1 MTKLLKITLPVILL
15 FALSG
20 CGIYSFTGM
29 NLSPDIK
36 TFSVKYFSNNAPMVQ
51 PTLSRKFTD
60 ALRDIFN
67 SKTNLSLVASNAD
80 LELEGEITGYST
92 EPVAITSDQK
102 ASMQRLKITVNVRC
116 NNKKDPNKSFEQ
128 SFTHYADYDATKQLS
143 EVESA
148 LIEEINE
155 YLVDQIFT
163 KVAVDW

>member
-1 MTKLLKITLPVILL
+1 MTRQIKILLPVIML

-36 TFSVKYFSNNAPMVQ
+36 TFSVKYFPNNAALVQ
-51 PTLSRKFTD
+51 PTLSSKFTN
-60 ALRDIFN
+60 ALRDVFN

-92 EPVAITSDQK
+92 EPVAITGDQK
-102 ASMQRLKITVNVRC
+102 AAMQRLKITVNVRC
-116 NNKKDPNKSFEQ
+116 TNKKEPSKSFEQ
-128 SFTHYADYDATKQLS
+128 SFNHYADYDATKQLS
-143 EVESA
+143 EVEGA

-163 KVAVDW
+163 KAAVDW

>member
-1 MTKLLKITLPVILL
+1 MINHFKKLILAILL
-15 FALSG
+15 ISWSG

-36 TFSVKYFSNNAPMVQ
+36 TFSIKYFPNNAPLVQ
-51 PTLSRKFTD
+51 PTMSRKFTD
-60 ALRDIFN
+60 ALREIVN
-67 SKTNLSLVASNAD
+67 SRTNLSLVPSNAD

-92 EPVAITSDQK
+92 EPVAITGDQK
-102 ASMQRLKITVNVRC
+102 AAMQRLKITVNVRC
-116 NNKKDPNKSFEQ
+116 NNKKEPNKSFEQ
-128 SFTHYADYDATKQLS
+128 SFSHYADYDSSKQLS
-143 EVESA
+143 EVEEA

>member
-1 MTKLLKITLPVILL
+1 MTKQIKILLSVFML

-36 TFSVKYFSNNAPMVQ
+36 TFSVKYFPNNAALVQ
-51 PTLSRKFTD
+51 PTLSSKFTN
-60 ALRDIFN
+60 ALRDVFN

-80 LELEGEITGYST
+80 LELDGEITGYST
-92 EPVAITSDQK
+92 EPVAITGDQK
-102 ASMQRLKITVNVRC
+102 AAMQRLKITVNVRC
-116 NNKKDPNKSFEQ
+116 TNKKEPNKSFEQ
-128 SFTHYADYDATKQLS
+128 SFNHYADYDASKQLS

-148 LIEEINE
+148 LIDEINE